1 MATASELQQLYVG
14 YFGRAADQTGLNFWL
29 EAINN
34 GGLSLQ
40 NVHTS
45 FVQSEEYT
53 AQYEGLS
60 SSDLV
65 AQVYLNVLGREADAD
80 GLAFWANAIDTGVI
94 SEDQLIEGVL
104 SGLSPADA
112 LIVSNKVTVA
122 NYYTAVRGDAYGEAD
137 KAQSGDILLGVNGQT
152 STVATALQTIA
163 DTVDGPGASNDALA
177 AALLS
182 LEAAQNAQEAYAQA
196 YLDDENGTVGAAA
209 TAIADAVTAAR
220 SDLNDAIT
228 AVGGTTIGG
237 SDSNAIVQVRL
248 TEATNAAATAVTN
261 AQSAVNNVPGLNVAA
276 SSYANALTAHN
287 NAVAAADAAE
297 LTQNAE
303 LARFN
308 VVNNSTATIDSQTGV
323 VAGVLAV
330 TNGQLAV
337 SNSFLATANDAQKAA
352 ANDLLVDVQ
361 ARLNADA
368 AEARTLAS
376 VTAAADRV
384 KTLDSNAVVDTDGY
398 TLTAGL
404 VSNLVQARAN
414 QAELVEEIA
423 DYNEAQ
429 ADAAQWASLGQ
440 AVTDAGDA
448 IADLGYT
455 IVDVADQ
462 ANVTAGASDEVFF
475 FTGTGAAGS
484 ATIGGFD
491 GGDVLFVGTGYVLGT
506 DSDPATAGIQGGNN
520 AALEVFFTQLDNNGG
535 VLVSIETSPFGSN
548 AAQPELQQITLTGV
562 TVDQVSFDANTGF
575 VTHA

>member
-248 TEATNAAATAVTN
+248 TEATNATATAVTN

-308 VVNNSTATIDSQTGV
+308 VVNNSTASIDSHAGV

-423 DYNEAQ
+423 DYIAAQ
-429 ADAAQWASLGQ
+429 ADADQWASLGQ
-440 AVTDAGDA
+440 TVTDAGEA

-548 AAQPELQQITLTGV
+548 AAQPELQQITLTGG
-562 TVDQVSFDANTGF
+562 TVDQVSFDAHTGF